1 MFTIY
6 VLAIKIGLITL
17 HVPSKTFVVLW
28 FNFKF

>member
-6 VLAIKIGLITL
+6 FLAIKIGLVTKN
-17 HVPSKTFVVLW
+17 VPSKTSIVLW